1 MKKMKM
7 DAQEMWKKDRAA
19 EANMQLG
26 GNFMHVCWCFS
37 LGGSNKDA
45 TRLGAITTRNK
56 KLLVA
61 THSNR

>member
-26 GNFMHVCWCFS
+26 GNFMHVV
-37 LGGSNKDA
+37 
-45 TRLGAITTRNK
+45 GAFP
-56 KLLVA
+56 
-61 THSNR
+61 